1 MYKPSDMYL
10 MMYIHVIVAASRKQI
25 KNSFDNEIE
34 AIWLMGRFD
43 YFSRSGEKG
52 KKESDAEWTNYI
64 QKNDKLVGDFF

>member
-43 YFSRSGEKG
+43 YFSRSGEKKE
-52 KKESDAEWTNYI
+52 KKSQMPNGQTIYRRTI
-64 QKNDKLVGDFF
+64 S